1 MYENESVTSLARLGK
16 VDNAAAKAKLSKTF
30 LVDFITFE
38 TESEKSTVSDRM
50 AEYCVLEPLKILESE
65 SEMVGLSVSPLNPV
79 KILSM
84 TSDGVGASDRNFPAD
99 LLMLSEINEVKS
111 SDVALN
117 PVKSLESASDTV
129 GLSESPLKP
138 MKILFTTSDRVG
150 ASERN
155 LPADL
160 LMLTEIVDRSSV

>member
-1 MYENESVTSLARLGK
+1 MYENESVTPLARLGK
-16 VDNAAAKAKLSKTF
+16 ADNAPAKAKLSKTL

-50 AEYCVLEPLKILESE
+50 AETSLCSVIEPLKIPVSE

-84 TSDGVGASDRNFPAD
+84 TSDGVGASDRN
-99 LLMLSEINEVKS
+99 
-111 SDVALN
+111 
-117 PVKSLESASDTV
+117 
-129 GLSESPLKP
+129 
-138 MKILFTTSDRVG
+138 
-150 ASERN
+150 

-160 LMLTEIVDRSSV
+160 LMPSEIVDRSSANPLNMPWETMSEMAGFSVSPLNPLKT